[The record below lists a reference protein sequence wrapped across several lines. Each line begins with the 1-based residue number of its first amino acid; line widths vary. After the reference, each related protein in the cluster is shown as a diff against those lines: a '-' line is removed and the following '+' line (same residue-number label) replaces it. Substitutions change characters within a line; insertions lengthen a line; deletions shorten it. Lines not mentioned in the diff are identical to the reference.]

1 MCWFCG
7 LQSGGIDLPWAAIAG
22 FVDVMAVMAAA
33 ILLAHRH
40 ERRAVSQ
47 PIQKTPTPAAR
58 T

>member
-1 MCWFCG
+1 

-33 ILLAHRH
+33 ILLAHRY
-40 ERRAVSQ
+40 ERRAVRH
-47 PIQKTPTPAAR
+47 PIQKTPTPAAQ